1 MPGILFDKGNTSG
14 RLLSAQ
20 YFPASTPESPIFN
33 SNEYRY
39 KIWMLFERGPD
50 SDNSPLV
57 RLVTQHKNGGDK
69 TAVSIRLEAGKITAR
84 LASYDDARY
93 YDFATLD
100 TLAINELTEIAV
112 IFNYAGT
119 YGDNGNLKIYI
130 NGSEVAVNAS
140 GFYTSTTIINQ
151 TVQVDLGGGDSTVD
165 VAKDIFISDLA
176 INPYQVTGSPTPDN
190 FNSYYGIWRANF
202 TRDSDLKLLCTRD
215 NGGGDAALTIINT
228 GASWTD
234 ADGLPSDSGSVGII
248 IPGNGNNTRIQ
259 GMVTEN
265 NQPVSRRVFAI
276 TEALLEVSGTSET
289 KHAVLDST
297 FSNATTGAYT
307 LDTSPYEG
315 EVLVLAM
322 DNYGAI
328 WQPDTAYQVG
338 DIIRPSSFQGY
349 VYTCTVAG
357 SSDSTE
363 PQWWFDVDNDQS
375 VGNAQFKAK
384 PYTRP
389 LAHGPLTPEI
399 IIA

>member
-1 MPGILFDKGNTSG
+1 M
-14 RLLSAQ
+14 LL
-20 YFPASTPESPIFN
+20 
-33 SNEYRY
+33 
-39 KIWMLFERGPD
+39 ERGPD

-69 TAVSIRLEAGKITAR
+69 TAVSVRLEAGKVTAR

-93 YDFATLD
+93 YDFATVD
-100 TLAINELTEIAV
+100 TVAVNELTEIAV

-130 NGSEVAVNAS
+130 NGSEVAVTAS
-140 GFYTSTTIINQ
+140 GVYTSTTFINQ
-151 TVQVDLGGGDSTVD
+151 YVQVDVGGGESSID

-176 INPYQVTGSPTPDN
+176 INPYQVTGSSTPDN
-190 FNSYYGIWRANF
+190 FNSYYGVWRADF
-202 TRDSDLKLLCTRD
+202 TSDSDLKLVCTRD

-234 ADGLPSDSGSVGII
+234 ADGLPSDSGSGGII
-248 IPGNGNNTRIQ
+248 IPGNGNTTRIQ
-259 GMVTEN
+259 GTVTEDN
-265 NQPVSRRVFAI
+265 MPVSRRVFAI
-276 TEALLEVSGTSET
+276 TEALLEVAGTSET

-297 FSNATTGAYT
+297 FSNETTGAYT

-322 DNYGAI
+322 DNYGSV

-338 DIIRPSSFQGY
+338 DIIRPASFQGY

-375 VGNAQFKAK
+375 VGTAQFKAK

-399 IIA
+399 IPV